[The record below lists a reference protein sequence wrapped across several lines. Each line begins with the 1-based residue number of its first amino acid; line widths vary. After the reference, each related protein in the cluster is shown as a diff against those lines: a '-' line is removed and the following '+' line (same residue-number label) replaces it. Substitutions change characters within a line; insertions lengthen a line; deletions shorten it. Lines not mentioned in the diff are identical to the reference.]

1 MKKRIQMNALF
12 IILQVNKILFTLYRS
27 PSSTQMKVSLTPS
40 YDLHNR

>member
-27 PSSTQMKVSLTPS
+27 PSSTQNESVSNTFL
-40 YDLHNR
+40 